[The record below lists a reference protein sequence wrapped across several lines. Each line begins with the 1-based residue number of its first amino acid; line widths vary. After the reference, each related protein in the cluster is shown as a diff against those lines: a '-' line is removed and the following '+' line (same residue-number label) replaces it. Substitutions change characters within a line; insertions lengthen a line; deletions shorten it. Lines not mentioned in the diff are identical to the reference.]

1 LAKFSSELATLSNE
15 LKLKLMCRTNY
26 AQFDDAI
33 RFAFIKV
40 AEMTTQSLPEP
51 PPGNIIKLHT
61 PITEVPPT
69 LPTKIRLSLPG
80 SAVPE
85 GFSNFGGNQPLKL
98 VIPGKKVVP
107 AQRRGLPEAD
117 LKAIN
122 NALNKLVSLSVFHR
136 ELGLTSRRRMCVVN
150 SLGHLSIQSGM
161 VHQSKSSLHMQIW
174 N

>member
-1 LAKFSSELATLSNE
+1 
-15 LKLKLMCRTNY
+15 
-26 AQFDDAI
+26 
-33 RFAFIKV
+33 
-40 AEMTTQSLPEP
+40 MTTQSLPEP

-61 PITEVPPT
+61 PVTEVPPT

-85 GFSNFGGNQPLKL
+85 GFSNLGGNQPLKL

-122 NALNKLVSLSVFHR
+122 NALNKLVSLSHSP
-136 ELGLTSRRRMCVVN
+136 SRFMT
-150 SLGHLSIQSGM
+150 H
-161 VHQSKSSLHMQIW
+161 K
-174 N
+174 

>member
-1 LAKFSSELATLSNE
+1 
-15 LKLKLMCRTNY
+15 
-26 AQFDDAI
+26 
-33 RFAFIKV
+33 
-40 AEMTTQSLPEP
+40 MTTQSLPEP

-85 GFSNFGGNQPLKL
+85 GISNFGGNQPLKL

-122 NALNKLVSLSVFHR
+122 NALNKLVSL
-136 ELGLTSRRRMCVVN
+136 LTPSRVMTY
-150 SLGHLSIQSGM
+150 
-161 VHQSKSSLHMQIW
+161 K
-174 N
+174 